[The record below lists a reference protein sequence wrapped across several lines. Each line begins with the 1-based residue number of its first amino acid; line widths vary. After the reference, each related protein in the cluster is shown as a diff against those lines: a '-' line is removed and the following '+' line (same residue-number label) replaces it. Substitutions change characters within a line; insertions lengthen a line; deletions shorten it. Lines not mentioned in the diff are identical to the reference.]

1 MNLILLGAPGS
12 GKGTQADTI
21 VKEFKGKHVASGDIF
36 RAEAAKGTELGKM
49 AKSYMDKGLLVPDE
63 VTIKMIL
70 KRLSEPD
77 CQKGFLL
84 DGFPRTIDQAVAL
97 DKALAQSKQDMDWA
111 IYINVSTEELLRRL
125 SGRWICRSCQTPYH
139 MVTAPPKKKGVCD
152 KCGGELYQR
161 DDDKVETAK
170 KRLDV
175 YFKQTAPLIEYYT
188 KAKKLLEINGEQD
201 ISAVGQEMLSKLNKA
216 HAQKKGNKQKAK

>member
-21 VKEFKGKHVASGDIF
+21 VKEFHGQHVASGDLF
-36 RAEAAKGTELGKM
+36 RAEAAKGTELGRM
-49 AKSYMDKGLLVPDE
+49 AKTYMDKGLLVPDE

-77 CQKGFLL
+77 CKQGFLL
-84 DGFPRTIDQAVAL
+84 DGFPRTIEQAVAL
-97 DKALAQSKQDMDWA
+97 DKALSQSGQDMDWA
-111 IYINVSTEELLRRL
+111 IYIKVDTEELLRRL
-125 SGRWICRSCQTPYH
+125 SGRWICRKCQAPYH
-139 MVTAPPKKKGVCD
+139 MVTAPPKKAGICD

-175 YFKQTAPLIEYYT
+175 YFRQTAPLIEYYS
-188 KAKKLLEINGEQD
+188 KARKILEIDGNQD
-201 ISAVGQEMLSKLNKA
+201 ITAVGKEMLAKLKKTQT
-216 HAQKKGNKQKAK
+216 QKKGKK